1 MEYNRGVMNMKIRL
15 IALLALAFG
24 GLSCAMA
31 QDELSSGQTLYLP
44 VYSKIWHGDRVI
56 EGRYPVDKLL
66 SALISIRNTSLKT
79 PIRILS
85 ARYYNTDGKLL
96 KEYLPKPA
104 VINAMGT
111 LELFVERKET
121 EGGSGAN
128 FIIQWDSAT
137 PTNPPLI
144 EAVHADIRNG
154 VQSLVFVT
162 HAQVIAAEK

>member
-1 MEYNRGVMNMKIRL
+1 MNRRL
-15 IALLALAFG
+15 IALLLLACSG
-24 GLSCAMA
+24 IACRASAE
-31 QDELSSGQTLYLP
+31 ELSSGQTLYLP
-44 VYSKIWHGDRVI
+44 VYSKIWHGDRIIDGKFPIDQLV
-56 EGRYPVDKLL
+56 

-79 PIRILS
+79 PIRITS
-85 ARYYNTDGKLL
+85 ARYYSTDGRLL

-104 VINAMGT
+104 VVGGMGT

-128 FIIQWDSAT
+128 FIIQWESAT

-154 VQSLVFVT
+154 QQAITFITS
-162 HAQVIAAEK
+162 ARPIQADK